1 MFLSAAAA
9 IDADRS
15 LQDAADVSYRIP
27 QRLLR
32 SNMQVRRRIAFPEDY
47 CSTFEGGGRKPCGSI
62 TADGAANA

>member
-32 SNMQVRRRIAFPEDY
+32 SNMQERRRSHFREDY
-47 CSTFEGGGRKPCGSI
+47 CSTFEGGGRKPCGPI
-62 TADGAANA
+62 TADGAGDA